1 MKFDDMIK
9 QWEKESSKSI
19 FETFCECM
27 QRSEFASEL
36 LSKIKHSK
44 YGFESCDFDLF
55 DKLIY
60 ALDNGKFFVFTPECY
75 YGEVCEWVELYD
87 VHCNEEVCLKYKEN
101 FDDYYKDTTNFSSF
115 EELQKFMK
123 GREKENGIFYK
134 ECKLCDFII
143 DGEDE
148 E

>member
-1 MKFDDMIK
+1 MKFDDMIE
-9 QWEKESSKSI
+9 QWKEECSKPVTEV
-19 FETFCECM
+19 FYECM
-27 QRSEFASEL
+27 SRSEFASEL
-36 LSKIKHSK
+36 LSKINHSK
-44 YGFESCDFDLF
+44 YGFESCDFGLF

-87 VHCNEEVCLKYKEN
+87 VHCNEKACLKYKED

-115 EELQKFMK
+115 EELQEFMK

-143 DGEDE
+143 DKED
-148 E
+148 

>member
-87 VHCNEEVCLKYKEN
+87 VHCNE
-101 FDDYYKDTTNFSSF
+101 KDS
-115 EELQKFMK
+115 
-123 GREKENGIFYK
+123 
-134 ECKLCDFII
+134 
-143 DGEDE
+143 
-148 E
+148 

>member
-1 MKFDDMIK
+1 MNGMKQVENEYENLK
-9 QWEKESSKSI
+9 PLCEVVNELSSK
-19 FETFCECM
+19 
-27 QRSEFASEL
+27 REFVDEFF
-36 LSKIKHSK
+36 SKIKHSK

-75 YGEVCEWVELYD
+75 YREVCEWIELYD
-87 VHCNEEVCLKYKEN
+87 VHCNEEVCLKYKEA

-143 DGEDE
+143 DREDE

>member
-1 MKFDDMIK
+1 MVLFMKMDDVERMHYGI
-9 QWEKESSKSI
+9 SR
-19 FETFCECM
+19 M
-27 QRSEFASEL
+27 FATTGFIGDL
-36 LSKIKHSK
+36 LSKINHSK

-60 ALDNGKFFVFTPECY
+60 ALDNGKFFVFTPECE

-87 VHCNEEVCLKYKEN
+87 VNCNEEVCLKYKES
-101 FDDYYKDTTNFSSF
+101 FDDYYKDRTNFSSF

>member
-19 FETFCECM
+19 FETFYECM
-27 QRSEFASEL
+27 SRSEFASEL

-75 YGEVCEWVELYD
+75 CGEVCEWVELYD
-87 VHCNEEVCLKYKEN
+87 VHCNKEVCLKYKEN

-143 DGEDE
+143 DKEDE